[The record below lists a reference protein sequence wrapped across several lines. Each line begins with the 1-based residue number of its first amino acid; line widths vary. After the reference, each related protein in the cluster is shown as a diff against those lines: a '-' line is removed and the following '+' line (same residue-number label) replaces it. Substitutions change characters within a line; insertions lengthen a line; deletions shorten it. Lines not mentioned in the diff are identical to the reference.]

1 MATRA
6 RVPAHL
12 GFTPELIENA
22 RRRYEE
28 TSEPT
33 VTIAADLGIH
43 RHSLRRLARNHNW
56 IRRNT
61 PSPRD
66 LSPALRLLEQARAVA
81 APPPAAV
88 PDAAA
93 AEASVAAEASAASA
107 PGDLATIER
116 LERAVLAELATVE
129 AMRASLGPLP
139 QRWTDAERTARTLSL
154 LTQTL
159 QHLQRLRA
167 GGAQAYDRNDNYDD
181 DMPEDIDA
189 FRYELARR
197 IDAFVASRT
206 GAGGAGGDGGAEPA
220 EETP

>member
-1 MATRA
+1 M
-6 RVPAHL
+6 
-12 GFTPELIENA
+12 
-22 RRRYEE
+22 
-28 TSEPT
+28 
-33 VTIAADLGIH
+33 
-43 RHSLRRLARNHNW
+43 
-56 IRRNT
+56 
-61 PSPRD
+61 
-66 LSPALRLLEQARAVA
+66 
-81 APPPAAV
+81 
-88 PDAAA
+88 A
-93 AEASVAAEASAASA
+93 AEAASAGCLRRA
-107 PGDLATIER
+107 DLAAIER

-167 GGAQAYDRNDNYDD
+167 GGARGVRSHHDNYDD